1 MKRMK
6 LSQELIAILAVG
18 VTLTG
23 LQVTL
28 FVSLRGEMSE
38 LRGEMGSMETR
49 LRGEMHGLRDEMRG
63 EMSDLRAEMR
73 GEMNVL
79 RETSATTS
87 TPSGSTSR
95 TSARTSASCATSC
108 WCPQGAY
115 DPILPWRRPRPGATF
130 EGEVPHTRHWI
141 ELALSIGDQGFST
154 CVTPSVT

>member
-49 LRGEMHGLRDEMRG
+49 LRGEMNDLRG
-63 EMSDLRAEMR
+63 ELR
-73 GEMNVL
+73 GEMNIL
-79 RETSATTS
+79 REDVRHDIDAL
-87 TPSGSTSR
+87 R
-95 TSARTSASCATSC
+95 IDIQDIREDVH
-108 WCPQGAY
+108 QLR
-115 DPILPWRRPRPGATF
+115 DKLL
-130 EGEVPHTRHWI
+130 VPAQDT
-141 ELALSIGDQGFST
+141 
-154 CVTPSVT
+154 